1 MKKEYL
7 TYDINPLKF
16 KELGVF
22 ESVAEFNKHYEMTMG
37 DLKKY
42 LVGARYEFL
51 HMLKKYMC
59 KVPGLANAT
68 YKTVI
73 DQANTKK
80 KVTSKTTV
88 TNLMP
93 LLEKFGIIKM
103 YETKNSRTNLKS
115 ANIIVWQKYDTE
127 NTKAFI
133 EFLENP
139 SSAKN
144 EVATKTTIT
153 EKLNSFVKEGITFTT
168 SFCEVTKSK
177 NLVTQPLPNEVT
189 LNKQSLNN
197 SLNKKELN
205 KKDEKIKT
213 VEQEPKEKETKE
225 QKSVTPVLRD
235 NLSLSSYENEVQDLQ
250 NQFPLIGI
258 KWIKSTFTKALE
270 GFKRGSIG
278 NIMGYVFGAAKKFNE
293 RLTSEAVENA
303 LEGFNLT
310 GNNNSPKK
318 INQQRA
324 IPSYIG
330 TSEKPTNSVEEME
343 RLYKKSKAT
352 SHTELAVTTEKPKK
366 MNIDELVANYQA
378 STR

>member
-73 DQANTKK
+73 DQANAKK

-153 EKLNSFVKEGITFTT
+153 EQLNSFVKGAITFTT

-177 NLVTQPLPNEVT
+177 NLVTQPLPNGVT
-189 LNKQSLNN
+189 LNKQSLNKP
-197 SLNKKELN
+197 LNKKELN

-293 RLTSEAVENA
+293 RLMSESVEIA
-303 LEGFNLT
+303 LEGFEPIR
-310 GNNNSPKK
+310 NNNAPEKQH
-318 INQQRA
+318 IL
-324 IPSYIG
+324 PSYIG
-330 TSEKPTNSVEEME
+330 ASKKPTQSIEEME
-343 RLYKKSKAT
+343 RLYKASKET

-366 MNIDELVANYQA
+366 LNMDELVANYQA